1 MTTQTTA
8 AATIATLISEAGN
21 DLRGGIMDTTDLL
34 TWAGRALTAGLSFMS
49 PEDQQ
54 AFAVLLESGE
64 VPSFA

>member
-1 MTTQTTA
+1 MTTQTNA
-8 AATIATLISEAGN
+8 AATISTLITEAGN

-34 TWAGRALTAGLSFMS
+34 AWMGRALTAGLSFMS

-54 AFAVLLESGE
+54 AFASLLEGGE